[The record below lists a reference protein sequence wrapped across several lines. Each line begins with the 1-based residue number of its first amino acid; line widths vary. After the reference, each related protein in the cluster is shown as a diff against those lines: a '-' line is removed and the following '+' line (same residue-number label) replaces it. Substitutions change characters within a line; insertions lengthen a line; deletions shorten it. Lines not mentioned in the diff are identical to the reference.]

1 MQAPHHANPLTGAL
15 VDHGIVRPHPQVTS
29 QHPTRED
36 VLREIQMVHTQPTAH
51 PTTLL
56 GALADHGIMHQQ
68 PHTMQHLAT
77 IPAGWKSA
85 QSPYYTDAQLNSEV
99 DYYKAKYGLQNLL
112 ATGPCRGGMPGNCYH
127 VFLL

>member
-1 MQAPHHANPLTGAL
+1 MQAHHANPLLGAL
-15 VDHGIVRPHPQVTS
+15 VDHGIVHPQPTA
-29 QHPTRED
+29 HPTTLLGALKD
-36 VLREIQMVHTQPTAH
+36 HGIVHQQPTAH

-56 GALADHGIMHQQ
+56 GALADHGIIHQQ

-77 IPAGWKSA
+77 IPDGWKSA
-85 QSPYYTDAQLNSEV
+85 QSKYYTDAQLNSEA